1 MASRVLFYCLL
12 KSSISVLK
20 TSTPFSFKVHS
31 LVLAAASDFFHNILL
46 KNITIFILDC
56 VESVTLKK
64 IVRFF
69 YLGEIRLTA
78 ANIEPVIEAAHE
90 LKIESLKVICSEFLE
105 KSLDDGNCLRYA
117 LLAEKCGLK
126 SSKELAQKFLAT
138 NCTRIC
144 KLKVFHSWSE
154 SQFDD
159 VVKQLL
165 KNDELYEN
173 LIKQMESNGHSAT
186 MLQLL
191 SNDLFQAI
199 FRSFVSSFSFL
210 NVSRQLNE

>member
-1 MASRVLFYCLL
+1 MASRVLFYHSL
-12 KSSISVLK
+12 KFPISVLK
-20 TSTPFSFKVHS
+20 TSASFSFKVHS
-31 LVLAAASDFFHNILL
+31 LVLAAASEYFHNILL
-46 KNITIFILDC
+46 KNIRIFILDC
-56 VESVTLKK
+56 VESVTLKE

-69 YLGEIRLTA
+69 YLGEIRPTA
-78 ANIEPVIEAAHE
+78 TNIEPVIEAAHE
-90 LKIESLKVICSEFLE
+90 LKVESLKVICSEFLE

-138 NCTRIC
+138 NCTKIC
-144 KLKVFHSWSE
+144 KLKAFHSWSE

-159 VVKQLL
+159 IVKQLL

-173 LIKQMESNGHSAT
+173 LLKQMESNRHCAT
-186 MLQLL
+186 LLQLL

-210 NVSRQLNE
+210 TFSGN